1 MKRSVSIF
9 NNVTTKPLNANN
21 ITYIYSP
28 RYAMRFVN
36 GKEGESIL
44 SMQRLENVVS
54 KVVGLNRFG
63 RNVQNGVG
71 GLLLLLWLLH

>member
-1 MKRSVSIF
+1 
-9 NNVTTKPLNANN
+9 
-21 ITYIYSP
+21 
-28 RYAMRFVN
+28 MRFVN